1 MRRETLA
8 SGQALGSI
16 RQHAQRGWVE
26 PAPAAD
32 SKGLVLNA
40 CGRERGLMH
49 RHGSKLSIMHGD
61 HTVQAGSSGRG
72 GEHTNINSRQAS
84 LVKGAGE
91 NVGRAKPGCEVISA
105 SGSSSAWESMVLAMV
120 CSVSRTSL

>member
-1 MRRETLA
+1 MTTAVTGRSHLLGLEVSLPWE
-8 SGQALGSI
+8 ALQ
-16 RQHAQRGWVE
+16 QHLQN
-26 PAPAAD
+26 PAAD
-32 SKGLVLNA
+32 SKRLVLNT
-40 CGRERGLMH
+40 CGLVRG
-49 RHGSKLSIMHGD
+49 HGSELAIMNGD
-61 HTVQAGSSGRG
+61 HTVEAGSSSRG
-72 GEHTNINSRQAS
+72 KDHTNINGRQAS